1 MAAHALQAVSLAG
14 DELRSMPAGPAS
26 SLTPAEGLALLPRSA
41 AALLPRTVAKTIV
54 RLNGESTRQ
63 IIEELREHNAT
74 SKPGLIVL
82 WVSHGL
88 VLLVLVATALFL
100 CLHRA
105 RGREIRE
112 LTVAPP
118 AKVASAL
125 VESAPATAPG
135 KAGSSSYSA
144 SVLLPAPEPAPAPK
158 RTARLGFLDGSR
170 FLFAWWVV
178 LYHMYGSCCTNTKRN
193 HSLPV
198 STFMDWAGSGVSYFI
213 VLSGFVTQYTQRA
226 LVARLSRAGIGW
238 YYAKRLSRV
247 LLLTWT
253 SMALSICLKESE
265 RFNFEKNPGRI
276 FSCFTLTTNLFAP
289 GAGACPN
296 SPTWTVM
303 ALAMSWLL
311 FPASQWLL
319 AKLDAAGGTPTLLT
333 LALAIGT
340 SSIVRFLLLD
350 DMEWG
355 TYIQRWDYFWSGAQ
369 QADFV
374 LGMIVATVVRK
385 HEDVHPQLWHVR
397 WLGRYSVRGA
407 LADTMAVAYITLCVR
422 YDPLNN
428 QAYLGHYEYLT
439 GHMAAIFFALFLY
452 GSSAGSCAGVVA
464 RVLSNPAL
472 VALGEYAFAIYL
484 LCVPWSWY
492 GFNKLFAGNGDLF
505 DSQTHQ
511 PLPKRDVLNLSSLI
525 AVSVAW
531 TELIEKPLVSGFLAW
546 LKRALGDGTLK

>member
-1 MAAHALQAVSLAG
+1 MAAHALQAVSLAS
-14 DELRSMPAGPAS
+14 DELRNATDGPVGA
-26 SLTPAEGLALLPRSA
+26 LPLAHGVALLPRSA
-41 AALLPRTVAKTIV
+41 AALLPRAVTQTMV
-54 RLNGESTRQ
+54 RLNGESTKE
-63 IIEELREHNAT
+63 IIEELREQNAT
-74 SKPGLIVL
+74 SKPGLIFL
-82 WVSHGL
+82 WISHGL

-100 CLHRA
+100 CLQRA

-112 LTVAPP
+112 LVVAPL

-125 VESAPATAPG
+125 VESAPATAADP
-135 KAGSSSYSA
+135 
-144 SVLLPAPEPAPAPK
+144 VPAPK
-158 RTARLGFLDGSR
+158 RTARLAFLDGSR

-178 LYHMYGSCCTNTKRN
+178 LYHMYGSCCTNTRS
-193 HSLPV
+193 HHELPV

-213 VLSGFVTQYTQRA
+213 VLSGFVMQYTQRA
-226 LVARLSRAGIGW
+226 LVARLSRSGIGW

-253 SMALSICLKESE
+253 SMALSIALKESN
-265 RFNFEKNPGRI
+265 RFNFESNPGRI
-276 FSCFTLTTNLFAP
+276 VSCFTLTTNLFAP

-303 ALAMSWLL
+303 ALMVSWLL

-319 AKLDAAGGTPTLLT
+319 AKLDAAGGTAALFA
-333 LALAIGT
+333 LALSIAT

-355 TYIQRWDYFWSGAQ
+355 TYIQRWDYFWSGSQ

-374 LGMIVATVVRK
+374 LGMIVAVVVRK

-407 LADTMAVAYITLCVR
+407 LADATAVAYLALCVK

-428 QAYLGHYEYLT
+428 RAYLGHYEYLT

-452 GSSAGSCAGVVA
+452 GSSAGSCAGVIA
-464 RVLSNPAL
+464 RVLSNPVL

-492 GFNKLFAGNGDLF
+492 GFNKIFSENTDLF

-511 PLPKRDVLNLSSLI
+511 ALPKRDVLNVSSLI
-525 AVSVAW
+525 AVSVVW
-531 TELIEKPLVSGFLAW
+531 TELFEKPLVGGFLAR
-546 LKRALGDGTLK
+546 LKRMLGDSTLK